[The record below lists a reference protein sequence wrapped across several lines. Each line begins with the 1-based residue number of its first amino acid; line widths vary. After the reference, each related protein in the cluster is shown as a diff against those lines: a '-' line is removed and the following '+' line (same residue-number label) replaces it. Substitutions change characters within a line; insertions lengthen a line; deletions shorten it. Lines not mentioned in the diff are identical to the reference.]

1 MSFDMSEKIPQ
12 PTFTEDLEAGESDV
26 IEQLKEELRFCY
38 VEISIAVFGL
48 CVTIFHF
55 YLILRDNTTP
65 SFLSTLAKGL
75 YISLPISSHGF
86 HNLGHIALHCTPGS
100 SQIRAFGC
108 VVFPCGGLDVGCVG
122 CQQLWCFC
130 GEVLVPIGASAGG
143 ELR

>member
-26 IEQLKEELRFCY
+26 IEQLKKELRFCY
-38 VEISIAVFGL
+38 AEISIAVFGL

-75 YISLPISSHGF
+75 YISLPISSLTAFITLATLPWIARPDRVKFVPLVVLFSHVVGST
-86 HNLGHIALHCTPGS
+86 LGAW
-100 SQIRAFGC
+100 
-108 VVFPCGGLDVGCVG
+108 VVSNYGVF
-122 CQQLWCFC
+122 
-130 GEVLVPIGASAGG
+130 AG
-143 ELR
+143 RC